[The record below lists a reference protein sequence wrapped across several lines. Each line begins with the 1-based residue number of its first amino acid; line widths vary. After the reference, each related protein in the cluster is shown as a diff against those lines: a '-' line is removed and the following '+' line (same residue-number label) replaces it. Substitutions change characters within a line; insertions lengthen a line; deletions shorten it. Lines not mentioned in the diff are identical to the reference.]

1 MTTLPTTSELRA
13 QVEEALASSGVDVGT
28 YTYPGGATAPAIY
41 VGDPPEGT
49 SVTGLEVLIARNPDR
64 STLPGFEFIGF
75 IEEWPV
81 RFINWGNADLEEA
94 ANALAVAFY
103 PLAQDP
109 QILPASPDYPEQL
122 TLKITADPSTGA

>member
-1 MTTLPTTSELRA
+1 MTLPTTPEFRA
-13 QVEEALASSGVDVGT
+13 QIEEALAAGGVELGT
-28 YTYPGGATAPAIY
+28 YTYPGNATAPAIC

-64 STLPGFEFIGF
+64 ITLPGFEFVGF

-94 ANALAVAFY
+94 VNALAVAFH

>member
-1 MTTLPTTSELRA
+1 MTLPTTPELRA
-13 QVEEALASSGVDVGT
+13 QVEEALASEGVEVGT
-28 YTYPGGATAPAIY
+28 YTYLGGGTSPAIC

-75 IEEWPV
+75 IEEWPI
-81 RFINWGNADLEEA
+81 RFINWGNADLEAA
-94 ANALAVAFY
+94 ANALAVAFH

>member
-1 MTTLPTTSELRA
+1 MTLPTTPEFRA
-13 QVEEALASSGVDVGT
+13 QIEEALAFGGVELGT
-28 YTYPGGATAPAIY
+28 YTYPGGATAPAIC
-41 VGDPPEGT
+41 VGDPPAGT
-49 SVTGLEVLIARNPDR
+49 SAEGLEVLIARNPDR
-64 STLPGFEFIGF
+64 TTLPGFEFVGF

-81 RFINWGNADLEEA
+81 RFINWGNADLEAA
-94 ANALAVAFY
+94 ANALASAFH

>member
-1 MTTLPTTSELRA
+1 MTENLPANILRA
-13 QVEEALASSGVDVGT
+13 QVEAAFEASQVQIGV
-28 YTYPGGATAPAIY
+28 YTFPGGQTSPAIC

-64 STLPGFEFIGF
+64 TTLPGFEFIGF

-81 RFINWGNADLEEA
+81 RFINWGNADLEDA
-94 ANALAVAFY
+94 ANALALAFH